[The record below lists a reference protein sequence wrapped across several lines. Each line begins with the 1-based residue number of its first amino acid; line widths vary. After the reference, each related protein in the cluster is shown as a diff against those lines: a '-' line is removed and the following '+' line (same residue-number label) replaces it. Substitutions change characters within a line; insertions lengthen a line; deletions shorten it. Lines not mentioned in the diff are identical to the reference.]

1 MLFFTTS
8 PRSPFKMIPEI
19 ELLGNNFSGQKWDQ
33 KTQVEFIELLANEG
47 FFNGTGSIDN
57 LDFSARDR
65 INRAPKALG
74 FVALTPTIRLTEV
87 GNLFVTSKRKEEIL
101 LRQLLKF
108 QLPSPF
114 HTATT
119 QGNTD
124 FWIKPYL
131 EILRLIYHFGTL
143 SFDEIML
150 FGLQMT
156 SYKMFDH
163 VVEMIEQFRV
173 NKLKYQGKYKQFK
186 ANIQEKIILELFKEE
201 ISKGKIKT
209 RESSERSIKKF
220 VSTKASNMRD
230 YTDACFRYLRA
241 TGVVNISQRG
251 RSLSM
256 PKDKIADVEFILS
269 TIDRDP
275 IFVDEKEKY
284 TEILYDPTLPMLYTD
299 KEEVLRDKLAE
310 YTDLS
315 MDQIGNLSLNTK
327 KEILFESIEEKK
339 QNILAQQIVNIKDY
353 QQFDDIMNTFDD
365 IEHKNVLDIPLM
377 LEWNTWRAM
386 TMLDGGTI
394 KANLKFDDN
403 GLPMSTAQGN
413 MADIFC
419 DYEEYG
425 LTVEVTTAS
434 GQKQY
439 EMESEPVSRHLAKY
453 KKDTGKEAYC
463 LFIAPKINEA
473 CIAHFFML
481 HKMNIAFYGGKSV
494 IVPIDITTFR
504 KMLTDSYKAA
514 YQPDPRQVKSLFDYS
529 LEIAQR
535 VDNEVEWYSKV
546 KEKALN
552 WLCEQQGN
560 CRNNICK

>member
-1 MLFFTTS
+1 MGGSLNNNRMLFFTRS
-8 PRSPFKMIPEI
+8 PRTPFKMIPEI
-19 ELLGNNFSGQKWDQ
+19 ELLGNNFSGQKWN
-33 KTQVEFIELLANEG
+33 KVSQVSFIELLSKEG
-47 FFNGTGSIDN
+47 FFNGKGSKNN

-65 INRAPKALG
+65 INRSPKSLG
-74 FVALTPTIRLTEV
+74 FVSLNPTIKLTEV

-114 HTATT
+114 HTEPT
-119 QGNTD
+119 QGNND

-156 SYKMFDH
+156 SYKMFNDI
-163 VVEMIEQFRV
+163 VKMIDEFRI
-173 NKLKYQGKYKQFK
+173 NKTKNQGKYKQFK
-186 ANIQEKIILELFKEE
+186 AKIQEDIILRLFDEE
-201 ISKGKIKT
+201 INKGQIKT
-209 RESSERSIKKF
+209 RESNEKSIKKF
-220 VSTKASNMRD
+220 VLTKASNMRD
-230 YTDACFRYLRA
+230 YTDACFRYLRS

-251 RSLSM
+251 RSLSIA
-256 PKDKIADVEFILS
+256 KEKIPDVEFILS
-269 TIDRDP
+269 TIDRNP
-275 IFVDEKEKY
+275 IFIDDEEKY
-284 TEILYDPTLPMLYTD
+284 TEILYNSKLPMLYTD
-299 KEEVLRDKLAE
+299 NEDVLINKLAE
-310 YTDLS
+310 YTDMSLL
-315 MDQIGNLSLNTK
+315 QIKKLSLNEK
-327 KEILFESIEEKK
+327 KEILFEAIEDKK
-339 QNILAQQIVNIKDY
+339 QNILNQQIVNIKDY
-353 QQFDDIMNTFDD
+353 QQYDDIMATFDD
-365 IEHKNVLDIPLM
+365 IEQKNVLDIPLM

-403 GLPMSTAQGN
+403 GTPMSTAQGN

-419 DYEEYG
+419 DYNEYG
-425 LTVEVTTAS
+425 LTVEVTTAG

-453 KKDTGKEAYC
+453 KKETGKDAYC

-504 KMLTDSYKAA
+504 KMLTDSYKAD
-514 YQPDPRQVKSLFDYS
+514 YQPSSKQVKSLFDYS
-529 LEIAQR
+529 LEIAQK
-535 VDNEVEWYSKV
+535 VDNEVDWYSKV
-546 KEKALN
+546 TKKALN
-552 WLCEQQGN
+552 WLSV
-560 CRNNICK
+560 

>member
-1 MLFFTTS
+1 MASLNNNRMLFFTTS
-8 PRSPFKMIPEI
+8 PRTPFKMIPEI
-19 ELLGNNFSGQKWDQ
+19 ELLGNNFSGQKWN
-33 KTQVEFIELLANEG
+33 KVSQVSFIELLSKEG
-47 FFNGTGSIDN
+47 FFNGKGSKNN

-65 INRAPKALG
+65 INRSPKSLG
-74 FVALTPTIRLTEV
+74 FVSLNPTIKLTEV

-114 HTATT
+114 HTEPT
-119 QGNTD
+119 QGNND

-156 SYKMFDH
+156 SYKIFDDI
-163 VVEMIEQFRV
+163 VKMIDEFRI
-173 NKLKYQGKYKQFK
+173 NKTKNQGKYKQFK
-186 ANIQEKIILELFKEE
+186 AKIQEDIILRLFDEE
-201 ISKGKIKT
+201 INKGQIKT
-209 RESSERSIKKF
+209 RESNEKSIKKF
-220 VSTKASNMRD
+220 VLTKASNMRD
-230 YTDACFRYLRA
+230 YTDACFRYLRS

-251 RSLSM
+251 RSLSIA
-256 PKDKIADVEFILS
+256 KEKIPDVEFILS
-269 TIDRDP
+269 TIDRNP
-275 IFVDEKEKY
+275 IFIDDEEKY
-284 TEILYDPTLPMLYTD
+284 TEILYNSKLPMLYTD
-299 KEEVLRDKLAE
+299 NEDVLINKLAE
-310 YTDLS
+310 YTDMSLL
-315 MDQIGNLSLNTK
+315 QIKKLSLNEK
-327 KEILFESIEEKK
+327 KEILFEAIEDKK
-339 QNILAQQIVNIKDY
+339 QNILNQQIVNIKDY
-353 QQFDDIMNTFDD
+353 QQYDDIMATFDD
-365 IEHKNVLDIPLM
+365 IEQKNVLDIPLM

-403 GLPMSTAQGN
+403 GTPMSTAQGN

-419 DYEEYG
+419 DYNEYG
-425 LTVEVTTAS
+425 LTVEVTTAG

-453 KKDTGKEAYC
+453 KKETGKDAYC

-504 KMLTDSYKAA
+504 KMLTDSYKAD
-514 YQPDPRQVKSLFDYS
+514 YQPSSKQVKSLFDYS
-529 LEIAQR
+529 LEIAQK
-535 VDNEVEWYSKV
+535 VDNEVDWYSKV
-546 KEKALN
+546 TKKALN
-552 WLCEQQGN
+552 WLSV
-560 CRNNICK
+560 

>member
-1 MLFFTTS
+1 MASLNNNRMLFFTTS
-8 PRSPFKMIPEI
+8 PRTPFKMIPEI
-19 ELLGNNFSGQKWDQ
+19 ELLGNNFSGQKWN
-33 KTQVEFIELLANEG
+33 KVSQVSFIELLSKEG
-47 FFNGTGSIDN
+47 FFNGKGSKNN

-65 INRAPKALG
+65 INRSPKSLG
-74 FVALTPTIRLTEV
+74 FVSLNPTIKLTEV

-114 HTATT
+114 HTEPT
-119 QGNTD
+119 QGNND

-156 SYKMFDH
+156 SYKMFDDI
-163 VVEMIEQFRV
+163 VKMIDEFRI
-173 NKLKYQGKYKQFK
+173 NKTKNQGKYKQFK
-186 ANIQEKIILELFKEE
+186 AKIQEDIILRLFDEE
-201 ISKGKIKT
+201 INKGQIKT
-209 RESSERSIKKF
+209 RESNEKSIKKF
-220 VSTKASNMRD
+220 VLTKASNMRD
-230 YTDACFRYLRA
+230 YTDACFRYLRS

-251 RSLSM
+251 RSLSIA
-256 PKDKIADVEFILS
+256 KEKISDVEFILS
-269 TIDRDP
+269 TIDRNP
-275 IFVDEKEKY
+275 IFIDDEEKY
-284 TEILYDPTLPMLYTD
+284 TEILYNSKLPMLYTD
-299 KEEVLRDKLAE
+299 KEDVLINKLAE
-310 YTDLS
+310 YTDMSLL
-315 MDQIGNLSLNTK
+315 QINKLSLNEK
-327 KEILFESIEEKK
+327 NEILFEAIEDKK
-339 QNILAQQIVNIKDY
+339 QNILNQQIVNIKDY
-353 QQFDDIMNTFDD
+353 QQYDDIMATFDD
-365 IEHKNVLDIPLM
+365 IEQKNVLDIPLM

-403 GLPMSTAQGN
+403 GTPMSTAQGN

-419 DYEEYG
+419 DYNEYG
-425 LTVEVTTAS
+425 LTVEVTTAG

-453 KKDTGKEAYC
+453 KKETGKDAYC

-504 KMLTDSYKAA
+504 KMLTDSYKAD
-514 YQPDPRQVKSLFDYS
+514 YQPSSKQVKSLFDYS
-529 LEIAQR
+529 LEIAQK
-535 VDNEVEWYSKV
+535 VDNEVDWYSKV
-546 KEKALN
+546 TKKALN
-552 WLCEQQGN
+552 WLSV
-560 CRNNICK
+560 

>member
-1 MLFFTTS
+1 MASLNNNRMLFFTTS
-8 PRSPFKMIPEI
+8 PRTPFKMIPEI
-19 ELLGNNFSGQKWDQ
+19 ELLGNNFSGQKWN
-33 KTQVEFIELLANEG
+33 KTTQVGFIELLANEG
-47 FFNGTGSIDN
+47 FFNGKGSKDN

-74 FVALTPTIRLTEV
+74 FVSLNPTIRLTEV

-114 HTATT
+114 HTEAT
-119 QGNTD
+119 QGNTE

-156 SYKMFDH
+156 SYKMFDD
-163 VVEMIEQFRV
+163 VVKMIDEFRIS
-173 NKLKYQGKYKQFK
+173 KSKHQGKYKQFK
-186 ANIQEKIILELFKEE
+186 ANIQEDIILKLFDEE
-201 ISKGKIKT
+201 INNGQIKT
-209 RESSERSIKKF
+209 RESNEKSIKKF

-230 YTDACFRYLRA
+230 YTDACFRYLRS

-251 RSLSM
+251 RSLSIS
-256 PKDKIADVEFILS
+256 KDKIPDVEFILS
-269 TIDRDP
+269 TIDRNPVFID
-275 IFVDEKEKY
+275 DEEKY
-284 TEILYDPTLPMLYTD
+284 TEILYNSTLPILYTD
-299 KEEVLRDKLAE
+299 NENVLNDKLAE
-310 YTDLS
+310 YTGMS
-315 MDQIGNLSLNTK
+315 ISRISELSLNEK
-327 KEILFESIEEKK
+327 KEILFEAIEDKK
-339 QNILAQQIVNIKDY
+339 QDILNQQIVNIKDY
-353 QQFDDIMNTFDD
+353 QQYDDIMSTFDD
-365 IEHKNVLDIPLM
+365 IEQKNVLDIPLM

-425 LTVEVTTAS
+425 LTVEVTTAG

-453 KKDTGKEAYC
+453 KKETGKEAYC

-504 KMLTDSYKAA
+504 KMLTDSYKAD
-514 YQPDPRQVKSLFDYS
+514 YQPNPKQVKSLFDYS
-529 LEIAQR
+529 LEIAQK
-535 VDNEVEWYSKV
+535 VDNEVDWYSKV

-552 WLCEQQGN
+552 WLSA
-560 CRNNICK
+560 

>member
-1 MLFFTTS
+1 MASLNNNRMLFFTTS
-8 PRSPFKMIPEI
+8 PRTPFKMIPEI
-19 ELLGNNFSGQKWDQ
+19 ELLGNNFSGQKWN
-33 KTQVEFIELLANEG
+33 KATQVGFIELLANEG
-47 FFNGTGSIDN
+47 FFNGKGSKDN

-74 FVALTPTIRLTEV
+74 FVSLSPTISLTEA

-114 HTATT
+114 HTEAT

-143 SFDEIML
+143 SFDEVML

-156 SYKMFDH
+156 SYKMFDD
-163 VVEMIEQFRV
+163 VVKMIDEFRI
-173 NKLKYQGKYKQFK
+173 NKSKHQGKYKQFK
-186 ANIQEKIILELFKEE
+186 ADVQEDIILKLFDEE
-201 ISKGKIKT
+201 INKGQIKT
-209 RESSERSIKKF
+209 RESNEKSIKKF
-220 VSTKASNMRD
+220 VATKASNMRD
-230 YTDACFRYLRA
+230 YTDACFRYLRS
-241 TGVVNISQRG
+241 TGLVNISQRG
-251 RSLSM
+251 RSLSIS
-256 PKDKIADVEFILS
+256 KDKIPDVEFILS
-269 TIDRDP
+269 TIDRNP
-275 IFVDEKEKY
+275 IFIDDEEKY
-284 TEILYDPTLPMLYTD
+284 TEILYDSTLPILYTD
-299 KEEVLRDKLAE
+299 NENVLSDKLTE
-310 YTDLS
+310 YTEMS
-315 MDQIGNLSLNTK
+315 ISQISELSLNEK
-327 KEILFESIEEKK
+327 KEILFEAIENKK
-339 QNILAQQIVNIKDY
+339 QDLLNKQIVNIKDY
-353 QQFDDIMNTFDD
+353 QQYDDIMSTFDD
-365 IEHKNVLDIPLM
+365 IEQKNVLDIPLM

-419 DYEEYG
+419 DYEDYS
-425 LTVEVTTAS
+425 LTVEVTTAG

-453 KKDTGKEAYC
+453 KKETGKEAYC

-504 KMLTDSYKAA
+504 KMLTDSYKAD
-514 YQPDPRQVKSLFDYS
+514 YQPNPKQVKSLFDYS
-529 LEIAQR
+529 LEIAQK
-535 VDNEVEWYSKV
+535 VDNEVDWYSKV

-552 WLCEQQGN
+552 WLSA
-560 CRNNICK
+560 

>member
-1 MLFFTTS
+1 MASLNNNRMLFFTTS
-8 PRSPFKMIPEI
+8 PRTPFKMIPEI
-19 ELLGNNFSGQKWDQ
+19 ELLGNNFSGQKWN
-33 KTQVEFIELLANEG
+33 KVTQVGFIELLANEG
-47 FFNGTGSIDN
+47 FFNGKGSKDN

-74 FVALTPTIRLTEV
+74 FVSLNPTISLTEA

-114 HTATT
+114 HTEAT

-143 SFDEIML
+143 SFDEVML

-156 SYKMFDH
+156 SYKMFDD
-163 VVEMIEQFRV
+163 VVKMIDEFRI
-173 NKLKYQGKYKQFK
+173 NKSKHQGKYKQFK
-186 ANIQEKIILELFKEE
+186 ANVQEDIILKLFDEE
-201 ISKGKIKT
+201 INNGQIKT
-209 RESSERSIKKF
+209 RESNEKSIKKF
-220 VSTKASNMRD
+220 VTTKASNMRD
-230 YTDACFRYLRA
+230 YTDACFRYLRS

-251 RSLSM
+251 RSLSIS
-256 PKDKIADVEFILS
+256 KDKIPDVEFILS
-269 TIDRDP
+269 TIDRNP
-275 IFVDEKEKY
+275 IFIDDEEKY
-284 TEILYDPTLPMLYTD
+284 TEILYNSTLPILYTD
-299 KEEVLRDKLAE
+299 NENVLNDKLAE
-310 YTDLS
+310 YTEMS
-315 MDQIGNLSLNTK
+315 ISRISELSLNEK
-327 KEILFESIEEKK
+327 KEILFEAIEDKK
-339 QNILAQQIVNIKDY
+339 QDILNQQIVNIKDY
-353 QQFDDIMNTFDD
+353 QQYDDIMSTFDD
-365 IEHKNVLDIPLM
+365 IEQKNVLDIPLM

-425 LTVEVTTAS
+425 LTVEVTTAG

-453 KKDTGKEAYC
+453 KKETGKEAYC

-504 KMLTDSYKAA
+504 KMLTDSYKAD
-514 YQPDPRQVKSLFDYS
+514 YQPNPKQVKSLFDYS
-529 LEIAQR
+529 LEIAQK
-535 VDNEVEWYSKV
+535 VDNEVDWYSKV

-552 WLCEQQGN
+552 WLSA
-560 CRNNICK
+560 

>member
-1 MLFFTTS
+1 MASLNNNRMLFFTTS
-8 PRSPFKMIPEI
+8 PRTPFKMIPEI
-19 ELLGNNFSGQKWDQ
+19 ELLGNNFSGQKWN
-33 KTQVEFIELLANEG
+33 KVSQVSFIELLSKEG
-47 FFNGTGSIDN
+47 FFNGKGSKNN

-65 INRAPKALG
+65 INRSPKSLG
-74 FVALTPTIRLTEV
+74 FVSLNPTIKLTEV

-114 HTATT
+114 HTEPT
-119 QGNTD
+119 QGNND

-150 FGLQMT
+150 FVLQMT
-156 SYKMFDH
+156 SYKMFNDI
-163 VVEMIEQFRV
+163 VKMIDEFRI
-173 NKLKYQGKYKQFK
+173 NKTKNQGKYKQFK
-186 ANIQEKIILELFKEE
+186 AKIQEDIILRLFDEE
-201 ISKGKIKT
+201 INKGQIKT
-209 RESSERSIKKF
+209 RESNEKSIKKF
-220 VSTKASNMRD
+220 VLTKASNMRD
-230 YTDACFRYLRA
+230 YTDACFRYLRS

-251 RSLSM
+251 RSLSIA
-256 PKDKIADVEFILS
+256 KEKIPDVEFILS
-269 TIDRDP
+269 TIDRNP
-275 IFVDEKEKY
+275 IFIDDEEKY
-284 TEILYDPTLPMLYTD
+284 TEILYNSKLPMLYTD
-299 KEEVLRDKLAE
+299 NEDVLINKLAE
-310 YTDLS
+310 YTDMSLL
-315 MDQIGNLSLNTK
+315 QIKKLSLNEK
-327 KEILFESIEEKK
+327 KEILFEAIEDKK
-339 QNILAQQIVNIKDY
+339 QNILNQQIVNIKDY
-353 QQFDDIMNTFDD
+353 QQYDDIMATFDD
-365 IEHKNVLDIPLM
+365 IEQKNVLDIPLM

-403 GLPMSTAQGN
+403 GTPMSTAQGN

-419 DYEEYG
+419 DYNEYA
-425 LTVEVTTAS
+425 LTVEVTTAG

-453 KKDTGKEAYC
+453 KKETGKDAYC

-504 KMLTDSYKAA
+504 KMLTDSYKAD
-514 YQPDPRQVKSLFDYS
+514 YQPSSKQVKSLFDYS
-529 LEIAQR
+529 LEIAQK
-535 VDNEVEWYSKV
+535 VDNEVDWYSKV
-546 KEKALN
+546 TKKALN
-552 WLCEQQGN
+552 WLSV
-560 CRNNICK
+560 

>member
-1 MLFFTTS
+1 MASLNNNRMLFFTTS
-8 PRSPFKMIPEI
+8 PRTPFKMIPEI
-19 ELLGNNFSGQKWDQ
+19 ELLGNNFSGQKWN
-33 KTQVEFIELLANEG
+33 KVSQVSFIELLSKEG
-47 FFNGTGSIDN
+47 FFNGKGSKNN

-65 INRAPKALG
+65 INRSPKSLG
-74 FVALTPTIRLTEV
+74 FVSLNPTIKLTEV

-114 HTATT
+114 HTEPT
-119 QGNTD
+119 QGNND

-156 SYKMFDH
+156 SYKMFNDI
-163 VVEMIEQFRV
+163 VKMIDEFRI
-173 NKLKYQGKYKQFK
+173 NKTKNQGKYKQFK
-186 ANIQEKIILELFKEE
+186 AKIQEDIILRLFDEE
-201 ISKGKIKT
+201 INKGQIKT
-209 RESSERSIKKF
+209 RESNEKSIKKF
-220 VSTKASNMRD
+220 VLTKASNMRD
-230 YTDACFRYLRA
+230 YTDACFRYLRS

-251 RSLSM
+251 HSLSIA
-256 PKDKIADVEFILS
+256 KEKIPDVEFILS
-269 TIDRDP
+269 TIDRNP
-275 IFVDEKEKY
+275 IFIDDEEKY
-284 TEILYDPTLPMLYTD
+284 TEILYNSKLPMLYTD
-299 KEEVLRDKLAE
+299 NEDVLINKLAE
-310 YTDLS
+310 YTDMSLL
-315 MDQIGNLSLNTK
+315 QIKKLSLNEK
-327 KEILFESIEEKK
+327 KEILFEAIEDKK
-339 QNILAQQIVNIKDY
+339 QNILNQQIVNIKDY
-353 QQFDDIMNTFDD
+353 QQYDDIMATFDD
-365 IEHKNVLDIPLM
+365 IEQKNVLDIPLM

-403 GLPMSTAQGN
+403 GTPMSTAQGN

-419 DYEEYG
+419 DYNEYR
-425 LTVEVTTAS
+425 LTVEVTTAG

-453 KKDTGKEAYC
+453 KKETGKDAYC

-504 KMLTDSYKAA
+504 KMLTDSYKAD
-514 YQPDPRQVKSLFDYS
+514 YQPSSKQVKSLFDYS
-529 LEIAQR
+529 LEIAQK
-535 VDNEVEWYSKV
+535 VDNEVDWYSKV
-546 KEKALN
+546 TKKALN
-552 WLCEQQGN
+552 WLSV
-560 CRNNICK
+560 